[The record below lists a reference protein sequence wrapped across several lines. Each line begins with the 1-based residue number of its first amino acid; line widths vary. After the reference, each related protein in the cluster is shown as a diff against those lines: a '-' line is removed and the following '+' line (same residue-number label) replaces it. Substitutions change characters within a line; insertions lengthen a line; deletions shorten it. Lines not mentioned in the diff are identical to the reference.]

1 MGRKMILVSDDNDFI
16 VQAKAFCE
24 SKGGKVK
31 AFTTSEWSRQMNMPG
46 FVHSLTGELP
56 PLTTGSNPVEGAKI
70 LQFPTGGGHVSH
82 DPKVQTI
89 NELENVAIQNA
100 IQNFNGNLTEAA
112 KALGIGRAT
121 LYRKVKQYNIDPS
134 SARRKK
140 AA

>member
-1 MGRKMILVSDDNDFI
+1 MILVSDDHDFI
-16 VQAKAFCE
+16 AQAKAFCE
-24 SKGGKVK
+24 GKGGKVK
-31 AFTTSEWSRQMNMPG
+31 AFTSAEWSRQMNMPG
-46 FVHSLTGELP
+46 FVHSLTGEMP
-56 PLTTGSNPVEGAKI
+56 ALTTGAAPVEGAKI
-70 LQFPTGGGHVSH
+70 LQFPTGGSQMMH
-82 DPKVQTI
+82 DSKVQTI
-89 NELENVAIQNA
+89 NELESVAIQNA